1 MPQIF
6 YDPKEMKQDF
16 AFLAKHARNLEEY
29 LCAAKDGYELDDPKI
44 VVPVGCR
51 LVRYDDSDKG
61 FKLALLLDSEQV
73 VLYYCSVV
81 NVTDQS
87 LRIKGVTQ
95 SLVWRNRMKP
105 AYKKAT
111 QDFVG
116 QIFDHYLIEN
126 YTVIISDVYHS
137 FGGMFM
143 WQEQLGYAIE
153 RKDRNVYLY
162 DQLNCIKTQI
172 NKHNFDDFLDSLWS
186 EDESKLHHRAVI
198 EKKEFN

>member
-6 YDPKEMKQDF
+6 YDPKDMKQDF
-16 AFLAKHARNLEEY
+16 AFLAKRGRNVEEY
-29 LCAAKDGYELDDPKI
+29 LHAAQNGYELKDTKLVI
-44 VVPVGCR
+44 PVGCR
-51 LVRYDDSDKG
+51 FIRYDENDSG
-61 FKLALLLDSEQV
+61 FKLALLLDSEQS
-73 VLYYCSVV
+73 VLYYCNIVK
-81 NVTDQS
+81 VTDEE
-87 LRIKGVTQ
+87 LNIAGVTQ

-105 AYKKAT
+105 AYKRAT

-116 QIFDHYLIEN
+116 QVFDHYLIEN

-153 RKDRNVYLY
+153 REDRNVYLY
-162 DQLNCIKTQI
+162 DQLSCIKTQI
-172 NKHNFDDFLDSLWS
+172 DKSNFDEFLDSLWS

-198 EKKEFN
+198 EKK